1 MGTRSTIDG
10 VPVMEWLTPYQRR
23 GLERFE
29 HRSGVLYWAT
39 GAGKT
44 AAALLWSQ
52 QSPGRV
58 VVVTKANTKRQWKVE
73 AQRFTD
79 VSVRILRGHT
89 TKPIPHDCGM
99 VIINWEILPHWVDVL
114 IKWRPTRVIYD
125 ELHRGKNWKRTQNV
139 VNAQGKIVKQSLRNI
154 SASAAH
160 LAKHV
165 PRRLGLTAT
174 PIRDRISD
182 LWAQLDIIEPG
193 GWGTNWDFVHRYCDA
208 KPGKY
213 GGLDTSG
220 RSNTDELKQRLARVM
235 HVVTVDELAQHLPA
249 KRRQIAYLDKE
260 DQNAPAR
267 GFKAEFKRAAKAGP
281 SALLSV
287 RLAEAATRKRVWII
301 ETTLDAATSGQ
312 KVVIFTGRRKDCD
325 RLGSTLASKLAKH
338 DVEVRWAHGGN
349 TAKEREDIRVWYK
362 DNTDPCVLVGTHD
375 AWGEAVDGLQCTDL
389 ALFAMLPW
397 TPGSVI
403 QSEGR
408 FARHGQTRPVLI
420 MYVVAAGTV
429 DERVSE
435 LLLSKLEAVRD
446 TLDDDLSGE
455 VASVLSGE
463 ADEDAIIASILEDFM

>member
-1 MGTRSTIDG
+1 TRKRKRKRKKMTARSTIDG

-160 LAKHV
+160 L
-165 PRRLGLTAT
+165 
-174 PIRDRISD
+174 
-182 LWAQLDIIEPG
+182 
-193 GWGTNWDFVHRYCDA
+193 
-208 KPGKY
+208 
-213 GGLDTSG
+213 
-220 RSNTDELKQRLARVM
+220 
-235 HVVTVDELAQHLPA
+235 
-249 KRRQIAYLDKE
+249 
-260 DQNAPAR
+260 
-267 GFKAEFKRAAKAGP
+267 
-281 SALLSV
+281 
-287 RLAEAATRKRVWII
+287 
-301 ETTLDAATSGQ
+301 
-312 KVVIFTGRRKDCD
+312 
-325 RLGSTLASKLAKH
+325 SK
-338 DVEVRWAHGGN
+338 
-349 TAKEREDIRVWYK
+349 
-362 DNTDPCVLVGTHD
+362 
-375 AWGEAVDGLQCTDL
+375 
-389 ALFAMLPW
+389 
-397 TPGSVI
+397 
-403 QSEGR
+403 
-408 FARHGQTRPVLI
+408 
-420 MYVVAAGTV
+420 
-429 DERVSE
+429 
-435 LLLSKLEAVRD
+435 
-446 TLDDDLSGE
+446 
-455 VASVLSGE
+455 
-463 ADEDAIIASILEDFM
+463 